1 MTQTASLFIS
11 IVIVLFVVYS
21 FHLIKKDKLSIRYSL
36 SWYILSVILLIAVW
50 FPNLLVVLAKLLRIY
65 SPINLVFFVGFCLSL
80 WILFSLTRIV
90 SIQSSKIKSL
100 AQQIALSEKKD
111 D

>member
-11 IVIVLFVVYS
+11 IVIILFVVYS

-50 FPNLLVVLAKLLRIY
+50 FPNLLVILAKILGIY

-90 SIQSSKIKSL
+90 SIQTSKIKSL
-100 AQQIALSEKKD
+100 AQQIALSEKKND
-111 D
+111 

>member
-1 MTQTASLFIS
+1 MTQTARLFIS
-11 IVIVLFVVYS
+11 IVIILFVVYS

-36 SWYILSVILLIAVW
+36 SWHILSVILLIAVW
-50 FPNLLVVLAKLLRIY
+50 FPNLLVVLANLLGIY
-65 SPINLVFFVGFCLSL
+65 SPMNLVFFVGFCLSL

>member
-50 FPNLLVVLAKLLRIY
+50 FPNLLVILAKVLGIY

>member
-50 FPNLLVVLAKLLRIY
+50 FPNLLVILANVLGIY

>member
-1 MTQTASLFIS
+1 MTQTARLFIS
-11 IVIVLFVVYS
+11 IVIILFVVYS

-50 FPNLLVVLAKLLRIY
+50 FPNLLVVLANLLGIY
-65 SPINLVFFVGFCLSL
+65 SPMNLVFFVGFCLGL

>member
-11 IVIVLFVVYS
+11 IVIILFVVYS

-50 FPNLLVVLAKLLRIY
+50 FPNLLIILAKILGIY

-80 WILFSLTRIV
+80 WILFSLTRVV
-90 SIQSSKIKSL
+90 SIQTSKIKSL
-100 AQQIALSEKKD
+100 AQQVALSEKKD

>member
-11 IVIVLFVVYS
+11 IVIILFVVYS

-50 FPNLLVVLAKLLRIY
+50 FPNLLVILAKILGIY

-80 WILFSLTRIV
+80 WILFSLTRVV
-90 SIQSSKIKSL
+90 SIQTSKIKSL
-100 AQQIALSEKKD
+100 AQQIALSEKKND
-111 D
+111 

>member
-50 FPNLLVVLAKLLRIY
+50 FPNLLVVLAKLLGIY

-80 WILFSLTRIV
+80 WILFHLH
-90 SIQSSKIKSL
+90 
-100 AQQIALSEKKD
+100 ALFLFKVQRLKV
-111 D
+111 

>member
-21 FHLIKKDKLSIRYSL
+21 FHLIKKDKLSIQYSL

-50 FPNLLVVLAKLLRIY
+50 FPNLLVVLAKLLGIY

>member
-11 IVIVLFVVYS
+11 IVIVLCVVYS
-21 FHLIKKDKLSIRYSL
+21 FHLIKRDKLSIRYSL

-50 FPNLLVVLAKLLRIY
+50 FPNLLVVLAKLLGIY

>member
-21 FHLIKKDKLSIRYSL
+21 FHLIKKDKLSIQYSL
-36 SWYILSVILLIAVW
+36 SWYILSIILLIAVW
-50 FPNLLVVLAKLLRIY
+50 FPNLLVVLAKLLGIY
-65 SPINLVFFVGFCLSL
+65 SPINLVFFIGFCLSL

>member
-1 MTQTASLFIS
+1 MTQTARLFIS
-11 IVIVLFVVYS
+11 IVIILFVVYS

-50 FPNLLVVLAKLLRIY
+50 FPNLLVVLANLLGIY
-65 SPINLVFFVGFCLSL
+65 SPMNLVSFVGFCLSL

>member
-11 IVIVLFVVYS
+11 SVIVLFVVYS

-50 FPNLLVVLAKLLRIY
+50 FPNLLVVLAKLLGIY

>member
-50 FPNLLVVLAKLLRIY
+50 FPNLLVILANVLGIY

-80 WILFSLTRIV
+80 WILFSLTRVV
-90 SIQSSKIKSL
+90 SIQTSKIKSL
-100 AQQIALSEKKD
+100 AQQVALSEKKD